1 MSIGTSP
8 PRRDGI
14 EKLTG
19 AAVYADDRRP
29 EALLYGTTVRSDR
42 AHARIVRISQP
53 PSFDWSDVTVVTAAD
68 LPRLVQGPN
77 VVTLMT
83 DDQPVLADGLVRHV
97 TEAVALVAAPTREKS
112 LAAARALLVEY
123 ADLPAIFDPLNAEGH
138 AVKLFGDD
146 NVFKRISIRRGTF
159 GGRTGVRVVGRYSTG
174 LQEQL
179 YIEPQ
184 SMLAWPR
191 PDGGFT
197 VAGSMQCPYYIDKSV
212 KRLLGHDRVNV
223 VQDTTGGGFGG
234 KEEYPSMLASHVL
247 LLACATGRPVKMT
260 YRRDEDLR
268 CTTKRHPAIIELD
281 TLVSSEGEI
290 LEFTGKVVMDGGA
303 YHTLSTVVLSRAILH
318 MTGPYR
324 AEAVALDGIVVATH
338 TPPNG
343 AFRGF
348 GAPQAQWA
356 SERHMDRIART
367 LHMDPLAVRRRN
379 LFREGDV
386 TATGQILRDPGAF
399 EVLDQALAAADAPFQ
414 EKKVRPGVEGADM
427 ARGRGLS
434 LVWHGC
440 GFTGNGEAKI
450 KGKVALQLRGGLV
463 DPPTVVVLIAST
475 DIGQGTE
482 TIFPQ
487 IISTALGI
495 SMDRV
500 VMAPHD
506 TGSVPDSGPT
516 VASRTAMVV
525 GGTALA
531 AAQAL
536 QRQLGGEPG
545 SDFDQLVARYVAS
558 LDESGRAEHGQAGL
572 RVEHTYHV
580 DENIRWNPDTYE
592 GDAYPCYGWAAT
604 IVDLRVDRDTGE
616 VIYDRVITS
625 TDVGKALNPQLAT
638 GQIEGGTLQALGW
651 ATSEEVVLDA
661 RGCMRNDRL
670 TNYIIPTALDAPEL
684 VTLLVEIPFAGGP
697 FGAKGIGEIPMDGP
711 AAAVA
716 QAIEFAT
723 DIVLDCLPMTP
734 ERVLSA
740 LPEAR

>member
-8 PRRDGI
+8 PRRDGV
-14 EKLTG
+14 EKLIG

-29 EALLYGTTVRSDR
+29 AEMLYGATVRSDR
-42 AHARIVRISQP
+42 AHARIVSITRAP
-53 PSFDWSDVTVVTAAD
+53 GFDWSDVTVVTAAD
-68 LPRLVQGPN
+68 LPNLVGGPN

-97 TEAVALVAAPTREKS
+97 TEPVALVAAPSREKA
-112 LAAARALLVEY
+112 LAAAKALLVHY
-123 ADLPAIFDPLNAEGH
+123 DDLAAVFDPLSAEGH
-138 AVKLFGDD
+138 AVKIFGDD

-159 GGRTGVRVVGRYSTG
+159 GGRTGKQVTGRYVTG

-191 PDGGFT
+191 GDGGYT
-197 VAGSMQCPYYIDKSV
+197 IAGSMQCPYYIDRAV
-212 KRLLGHDRVNV
+212 KRLLGDDRVNV

-247 LLACATGRPVKMT
+247 LLAKATGRPVKIT

-268 CTTKRHPAIIELD
+268 CTTKRHPAVIDLD
-281 TLVSSEGEI
+281 TLVSHEGDI

-318 MTGPYR
+318 MSGPYR
-324 AEAVALDGIVVATH
+324 AAAVSLDGTVVATH

-367 LHMDPLAVRRRN
+367 LGLDPLAVRRRN
-379 LFREGDV
+379 LFREGDI
-386 TATGQILRDPGAF
+386 TATGQVLRDPGAF
-399 EVLDQALAAADAPFQ
+399 AVLDKALAAAHAPID
-414 EKKVRPGVEGADM
+414 KKYIRPGVSTAHM
-427 ARGRGLS
+427 AGGRGIS

-450 KGKVALQLRGGLV
+450 KGKVALELRGGRV
-463 DPPTVVVLIAST
+463 GQATVRVLIAST

-487 IISTALGI
+487 IVSTTLGI

-525 GGTALA
+525 GGTALL
-531 AAQAL
+531 AAQRL
-536 QRQLGGEPG
+536 QRALGGAPG
-545 SDFDQLVARYVAS
+545 DDFDHLVRDY
-558 LDESGRAEHGQAGL
+558 LNGMDDTGHLLHHRAGL
-572 RVEHTYHV
+572 RVEETYHV
-580 DENIRWNPDTYE
+580 DENIRWNPDTYQ

-616 VIYDRVITS
+616 VIYDRVITA
-625 TDVGKALNPQLAT
+625 TDVGMALNPQLAT

-651 ATSEEVVLDA
+651 ATQEEVVLDA

-670 TNYIIPTALDAPEL
+670 TNYIIPTALDAPEM
-684 VTLLVEIPFAGGP
+684 VTALVEIPFAGGP

-716 QAIEFAT
+716 QAIEVAT
-723 DIVLDCLPMTP
+723 GAVLDTLPMTP
-734 ERVLSA
+734 ERVLGA
-740 LPEAR
+740 LPEAS

>member
-8 PRRDGI
+8 PRRDGV

-29 EALLYGTTVRSDR
+29 EGLLYGTTVRSER
-42 AHARIVRISQP
+42 AHARIESITRDP
-53 PSFDWSDVTVVTAAD
+53 NFDWSDVTLVTAAD
-68 LPRLVQGPN
+68 LPRLVKGPN

-83 DDQPVLADGLVRHV
+83 DDQPVLADGVVRHV
-97 TEAVALVAAPTREKS
+97 TEAIALVAAPTREKS
-112 LAAARALLVEY
+112 LAAASAVRIKY
-123 ADLPAIFDPLNAEGH
+123 ADLPAVFDPLSAEGH
-138 AVKLFGDD
+138 EVKIFGPD

-159 GGRTGVRVVGRYSTG
+159 GERTGIRVVGRYATG

-191 PDGGFT
+191 ADGGFT
-197 VAGSMQCPYYIDKSV
+197 IAGSMQCPYYIDKSV
-212 KRLLGHDRVNV
+212 KRLLGDDRINV
-223 VQDTTGGGFGG
+223 LQDTTGGGFGG

-268 CTTKRHPAIIELD
+268 CTTKRHPAIIDLD
-281 TLVSSEGEI
+281 TLVSPEGEI

-324 AEAVALDGIVVATH
+324 AQAVALDGTCVATH

-367 LHMDPLAVRRRN
+367 LSLDPLALRRRN
-379 LFREGDV
+379 LFREGDI
-386 TATGQILRDPGAF
+386 TCTGQILRAPGAF
-399 EVLDQALAAADAPFQ
+399 AVLDQALAAADAPFE
-414 EKKVRPGVEGADM
+414 EKQIRPGVTGANL

-434 LVWHGC
+434 MVWHGC

-450 KGKVALQLRGGLV
+450 RGKVALQLLGGLV
-463 DPPTVVVLIAST
+463 DAPVVRVLIAST

-487 IISTALGI
+487 IVSTTLGI

-500 VMAPHD
+500 LMAPHD
-506 TGSVPDSGPT
+506 TGEVPDSGPT

-525 GGTALA
+525 GGTALLA
-531 AAQAL
+531 AERL
-536 QRQLGGEPG
+536 QRALGGKPG
-545 SDFDQLVARYVAS
+545 DDFDSLVQTYLNAMDDR
-558 LDESGRAEHGQAGL
+558 GHGLHNRQGL
-572 RVEHTYHV
+572 RVVETYEV

-616 VIYDRVITS
+616 VIYDRVITA

-651 ATSEEVVLDA
+651 ATTEEVVLDA

-684 VTLLVEIPFAGGP
+684 VTLLTEIPFAGGP

-716 QAIEFAT
+716 QAIEVAT
-723 DIVLDCLPMTP
+723 SIVLDSLPMTP

-740 LPEAR
+740 LPEAS